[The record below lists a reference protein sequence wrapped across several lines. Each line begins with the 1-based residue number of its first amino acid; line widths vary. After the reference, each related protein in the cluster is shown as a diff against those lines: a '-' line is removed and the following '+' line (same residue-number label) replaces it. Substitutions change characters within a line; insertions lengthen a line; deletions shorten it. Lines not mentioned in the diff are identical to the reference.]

1 MSIYTIVD
9 LVDMMNRKSIMF
21 SLNKYLEGG
30 VENTLFDATGRSRN
44 AEITDVEKAWIIIF
58 PAVIR

>member
-44 AEITDVEKAWIIIF
+44 AEITDVEKA
-58 PAVIR
+58 